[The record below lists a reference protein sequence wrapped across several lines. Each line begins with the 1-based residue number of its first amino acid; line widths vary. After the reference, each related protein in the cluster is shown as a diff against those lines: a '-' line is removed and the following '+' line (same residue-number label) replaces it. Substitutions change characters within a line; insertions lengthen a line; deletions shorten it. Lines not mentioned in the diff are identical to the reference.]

1 MVHKK
6 LKEIYPNGYKR
17 EHSSYLNNVFNIN
30 PNGVDYHTPNN
41 IAVEFKETFAK
52 KDKSLWFK
60 IPKKQ
65 VDETD
70 IFVFCHKDENYY
82 VVDKE
87 DIAGAYSFKTYE
99 ERANIRL
106 GKVKSMAF
114 FETNDIQ
121 ELKIF
126 LDQLEL

>member
-1 MVHKK
+1 MDYEELCK
-6 LKEIYPNGYKR
+6 LYPNGYKR
-17 EHSSYLNNVFNIN
+17 EHSSHLNNVFNIN

-52 KDKSLWFK
+52 DNKSLWFK

-65 VDETD
+65 VDQTD
-70 IFVFCHKDENYY
+70 IFVFCFRNDHYY
-82 VVDKE
+82 IVDKE
-87 DIAGAYSFKTYE
+87 DILSAYSFKTYE

>member
-1 MVHKK
+1 MDY
-6 LKEIYPNGYKR
+6 KELHELYPNGYKR
-17 EHSSYLNNVFNIN
+17 GHSCSLRNIFNIN
-30 PNGVDYHTPNN
+30 PNGVDDHTPNN
-41 IAVEFKETFAK
+41 ISLEFKETFAK
-52 KDKSLWFK
+52 DDKSLWFK
-60 IPKKQ
+60 VPKKQ

-87 DIAGAYSFKTYE
+87 DIAGAYSFNTYGK
-99 ERANIRL
+99 RANIRL